1 MPFKALRVSIPRI
14 SLIGLVLL
22 VTGCA
27 VGQYGPTQEIL
38 GASKAQLSERMGK
51 PTGEWTTAQGTI
63 VEYARGPY
71 GKHTFFI
78 ALDTQQ
84 KVVQSSQVL
93 TLENFEKITPGM
105 TTEEVR
111 RLIGRSFEVA
121 SLARDRGE
129 VWSYRFES
137 VFCEWFQIEFSNEK
151 RVRSKGMG
159 IPPECSFDDARD

>member
-1 MPFKALRVSIPRI
+1 MQFKKNQSSIARA
-14 SLIGLVLL
+14 SLTGLVTLL
-22 VTGCA
+22 TGCA
-27 VGQYGPTQEIL
+27 VGQYGPSQDIL
-38 GASKAQLSERMGK
+38 GVSKEQLSERMGK
-51 PTGEWTTAQGTI
+51 PTGEWATAQGNI

-78 ALDTQQ
+78 VLDAQQ

-105 TTEEVR
+105 TAEEVR

-137 VFCEWFQIEFSNEK
+137 VFCEWFQIEFSKEM

>member
-1 MPFKALRVSIPRI
+1 MQLQKRSASISRA

-22 VTGCA
+22 LTGCA
-27 VGQYGPTQEIL
+27 TGQYGPSQDAVGLSRE
-38 GASKAQLSERMGK
+38 QLSERMGK
-51 PTGEWTTAQGTI
+51 PTGEWATAQGT
-63 VEYARGPY
+63 VLEYARGPY

-84 KVVQSSQVL
+84 KVVRSSQVL
-93 TLENFEKITPGM
+93 TLENFERITPGM
-105 TTEEVR
+105 TAEQVR
-111 RLIGRSFEVA
+111 RLIGRSFEIV

-137 VFCEWFQIEFSNEK
+137 VFCEWFQIEFSKEK
-151 RVRSKGMG
+151 IVRSKGMG